1 MPIEAFE
8 TSFGVLGPHLLHP
21 SALAATLTPMAADDS
36 LPPMMRGA
44 AHIAADAAGILWSD
58 PGGW

>member
-36 LPPMMRGA
+36 LPPMMRDA
-44 AHIAADAAGILWSD
+44 AHIAAGILWSD
-58 PGGW
+58 SGGW